1 MRNFLLIIVCLFN
14 IWEISAQRSAQE
26 LKKANKREKDSIDSL
41 GWKKHGFF
49 VFNINQAALND
60 WSTGGESF
68 MIGINGI
75 LNYSVH
81 HKMGKYT
88 FDSYIDMELGVVEA
102 ASFKK
107 FRKTT
112 DRFDLTL
119 EMEHSMGKNLNYGL
133 LFNCNTQLFGGH
145 NYSLADHNK
154 ISSFLSPGKILLAP
168 GIDLKRQKPMSYFSL
183 FVSPA
188 TFRWV
193 TKLDDEFYD
202 QLKFGV
208 DSAHK
213 VNTEIGAY
221 LSIHFDA
228 KIKRN
233 AEYIARLD
241 LFSNYKRNPEYVD
254 VLLNNLFT
262 INISNFFAATIILD
276 IIYDHDIK
284 ASTQVQEIFG
294 LGLKLKL

>member
-1 MRNFLLIIVCLFN
+1 
-14 IWEISAQRSAQE
+14 
-26 LKKANKREKDSIDSL
+26 
-41 GWKKHGFF
+41 
-49 VFNINQAALND
+49 
-60 WSTGGESF
+60 
-68 MIGINGI
+68 
-75 LNYSVH
+75 
-81 HKMGKYT
+81 MGKYT
-88 FDSYIDMELGVVEA
+88 FDEYIDTELGVVEA

-168 GIDLKRQKPMSYFSL
+168 GIDLKRQKPYSYFSL

-202 QLKFGV
+202 QVKFGV
-208 DSAHK
+208 DSAQK

-228 KIKRN
+228 KVKRS

-241 LFSNYKRNPEYVD
+241 LFSDYKRNPEYVD
-254 VLLNNLFT
+254 VLFNNLFA
-262 INISNFFAATIILD
+262 INISNVFAATILLD
-276 IIYDHDIK
+276 IIYDHDIN
-284 ASTQVQEIFG
+284 ASTQIQEIFG